1 MMEAFYYY
9 IGELNSPL
17 NSPNLSLKVG
27 HQIYAIYTVLFEGD
41 EKSN

>member
-17 NSPNLSLKVG
+17 NSPNLSLKVSDKV
-27 HQIYAIYTVLFEGD
+27 YAIYTVLFEGD
-41 EKSN
+41 EKSD